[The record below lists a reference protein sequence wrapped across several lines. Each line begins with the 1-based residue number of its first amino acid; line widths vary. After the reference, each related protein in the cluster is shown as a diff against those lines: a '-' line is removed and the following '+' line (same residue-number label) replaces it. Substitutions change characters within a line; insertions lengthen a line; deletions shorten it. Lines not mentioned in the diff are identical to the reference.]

1 LSQIKKLR
9 LMQLPSGL
17 SPAQAAP
24 PLSVPSL
31 TLAKARLHDGQCSKS
46 LEAIRHGLTVKKC
59 LQTYKTLNSR
69 RQHQNTRS
77 RTLVDGQ
84 QQKID
89 LAARRYRQACTARLA
104 LVHIVGVG

>member
-1 LSQIKKLR
+1 V
-9 LMQLPSGL
+9 PGL
-17 SPAQAAP
+17 A
-24 PLSVPSL
+24 
-31 TLAKARLHDGQCSKS
+31 LAEARLRDGQCSES
-46 LEAIRHGLTVKKC
+46 LEAIHHSLTVKKR

-89 LAARRYRQACTARLA
+89 LAARTYRQAHTVQ
-104 LVHIVGVG
+104 LVQ